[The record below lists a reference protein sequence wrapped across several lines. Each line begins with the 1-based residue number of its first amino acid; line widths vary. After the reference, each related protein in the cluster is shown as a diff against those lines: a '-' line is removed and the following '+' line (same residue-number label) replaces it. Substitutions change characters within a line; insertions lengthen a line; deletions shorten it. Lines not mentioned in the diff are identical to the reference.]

1 MQAIKHVTQMK
12 GPNGKVPCRACKAI
26 GVYHTCRKGYYIPLA
41 NPANYPNAIPDSRP
55 DPQDFLPNTIP
66 LYNPLNLPLRTKAR
80 IADQLGEMD
89 AANTKRQR
97 DALSKNYGLINHSIL
112 DRIPLICWPD
122 LYPHKYLHL
131 FLLNHGC
138 ELISL
143 WTGSCH
149 GIDDSGNKDYLISAD
164 NWAAIGLETKEA
176 SKTLPAAFIRPLPNI
191 QTSQAVFCGE
201 TWAFWLVFIGPV
213 VLRGRLAK
221 KYYEHYLELVEIMK
235 CLTSVTNTTA
245 RIEQL
250 RDEIAHYVK
259 GFKELCVCKL
269 TLHALLHVADD
280 VLHCGPVWVA
290 WSFCME
296 RYCHEV
302 TFCAKSKVVPYV
314 TISKHVLHMG
324 QIAAI
329 ANRFPSIRKAL
340 LFGKNDA
347 PAPINEQHDII
358 LRFPRLREF
367 RLKGTIRQH
376 VARWLAYLP
385 ERCERWGKLRI
396 GDGGDCIR
404 SAVACNPSSIYGKR
418 DSSFVCRDENEND
431 PDATVNMIGVTG
443 YGRLDFILAVTFPTD
458 QENEIDAPTTH
469 VLAHITKAKDVEG
482 DAAEERI
489 SFTKFG
495 RSFVLDITSVKNVAG
510 RVFTRATREAGE
522 WVIIDRS
529 GGICRTDF
537 RVDEHDSDNEDG
549 WAN

>member
-1 MQAIKHVTQMK
+1 
-12 GPNGKVPCRACKAI
+12 
-26 GVYHTCRKGYYIPLA
+26 
-41 NPANYPNAIPDSRP
+41 
-55 DPQDFLPNTIP
+55 
-66 LYNPLNLPLRTKAR
+66 
-80 IADQLGEMD
+80 
-89 AANTKRQR
+89 
-97 DALSKNYGLINHSIL
+97 
-112 DRIPLICWPD
+112 
-122 LYPHKYLHL
+122 
-131 FLLNHGC
+131 
-138 ELISL
+138 
-143 WTGSCH
+143 
-149 GIDDSGNKDYLISAD
+149 
-164 NWAAIGLETKEA
+164 
-176 SKTLPAAFIRPLPNI
+176 
-191 QTSQAVFCGE
+191 
-201 TWAFWLVFIGPV
+201 
-213 VLRGRLAK
+213 
-221 KYYEHYLELVEIMK
+221 MK

-245 RIEQL
+245 QIEQL
-250 RDEIAHYVK
+250 RDKIAHYVK
-259 GFKELCVCKL
+259 GFEEYYYQYKYDRLCVCKL
-269 TLHALLHVADD
+269 TLHALLHLANN
-280 VLHCGPVWVA
+280 VLRCGPVWVA

-296 RYCHEV
+296 QYCREV

-329 ANRFPSIRKAL
+329 ANRFPSIQKAL
-340 LFGKNDA
+340 LFGKNNA
-347 PAPINEQHDII
+347 PAPISQMEFMYPEYEQHNII

-367 RLKGTIRQH
+367 CLKGTIRQH
-376 VARWLAYLP
+376 VARYFCTNNFWQLPRLTYHGWLAYLP
-385 ERCERWGKLRI
+385 ERCKRWGKLRI

-418 DSSFVCRDENEND
+418 DSSFVRRDENEND

-469 VLAHITKAKDVEG
+469 VLAHITEAKDVEG